1 MRDDFEISIPEL
13 DTAVDTA
20 LAHGAI
26 GARMTG
32 GGFGGA
38 AIALV
43 DADRVDAV
51 SEAVRTAFAAAGF
64 AAPHLFTVAPSA
76 GPRRDG

>member
-1 MRDDFEISIPEL
+1 MRDDFEISCAEL

-20 LAHGAI
+20 LDAGAI

-38 AIALV
+38 AIAL
-43 DADRVDAV
+43 ARVGDVTAIRDAV
-51 SEAVRTAFAAAGF
+51 EGAFSAAGF
-64 AAPHLFTVAPSA
+64 RSPVIFSVLPGAGAARVA
-76 GPRRDG
+76 